1 MRAPLAGYHDFK
13 LRRVM
18 IAGGSEEGLHLG
30 RLLLDHGVACSVLD
44 SDRRRCVELAE
55 QLPGALVL
63 NADATD
69 LELLE
74 MEGVEGVDGF
84 VVEAID
90 SLFTFAFEV
99 DEVALKQRL
108 QVMAYHALF
117 LPESF
122 GELVYAERFLSELL

>member
-1 MRAPLAGYHDFK
+1 MLTIF
-13 LRRVM
+13 RVTNFSFSL
-18 IAGGSEEGLHLG
+18 IDEAFS
-30 RLLLDHGVACSVLD
+30 ACGAKSL
-44 SDRRRCVELAE
+44 CV
-55 QLPGALVL
+55 VL
-63 NADATD
+63 NH
-69 LELLE
+69 LE
-74 MEGVEGVDGF
+74 EGVDGF